1 MTTVTK
7 TANGNEAVIF
17 MQKNKKEDK
26 ENIMKKKIAELYY
39 TTFRNHLSK
48 EEKAEVKFMLSIFK
62 DKRITHCPYITGSEK
77 VRDTAFDLGY
87 QVTTKRN
94 NLGYYEVYPNTVF

>member
-1 MTTVTK
+1 MVTK

-17 MQKNKKEDK
+17 IPKKQKKIRRIK
-26 ENIMKKKIAELYY
+26 IMKKKITELYY
-39 TTFRNHLSK
+39 TFKNHLNK
-48 EEKAEVKFMLSIFK
+48 EEKAEIKCMLFQFK
-62 DKRITHCPYITGSEK
+62 GKQRIIHRPYITGSEK

>member
-1 MTTVTK
+1 
-7 TANGNEAVIF
+7 
-17 MQKNKKEDK
+17 
-26 ENIMKKKIAELYY
+26 MKKKITELYY
-39 TTFRNHLSK
+39 MLKNKLNK

-62 DKRITHCPYITGSEK
+62 DKRARRPYITGSEK